1 MPWLVVV
8 FPKVLKFVDK
18 LPQPLKERAVSH
30 IELLEQ
36 YGLELKAPVSK
47 KIKTDLYELRL
58 VGQDSIR
65 LLYTFYKGKFYILHI
80 FKKKSKKI
88 PGKEIKIALDRRKLL
103 I

>member
-1 MPWLVVV
+1 MPWPVIV
-8 FPKVLKFVDK
+8 FPKVIKFNDK
-18 LPQPLKERAVSH
+18 LPKPIKERVVSH

-36 YGLELKAPVSK
+36 YGLGLRTPVSK

-88 PGKEIKIALDRRKLL
+88 PEKEIKIALDRRKLL